1 MVGRQGQE
9 QKQQGAGC
17 GEEEGAVTM
26 VSPMWVE
33 ELGPKFESEGHQVV
47 ALYDAAGVVEDAVSD
62 EEVVMESLVVWKV
75 EAAVL
80 LEVAV
85 VWLVGAAE

>member
-1 MVGRQGQE
+1 
-9 QKQQGAGC
+9 
-17 GEEEGAVTM
+17 
-26 VSPMWVE
+26 MWVE